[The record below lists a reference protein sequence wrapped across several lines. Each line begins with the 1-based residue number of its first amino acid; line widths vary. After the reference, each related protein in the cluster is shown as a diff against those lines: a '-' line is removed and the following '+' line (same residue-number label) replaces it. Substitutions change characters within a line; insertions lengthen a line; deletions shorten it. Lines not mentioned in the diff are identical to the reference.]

1 MLVGVGTGSRP
12 RLTVLLCI
20 TVGCST
26 FSVSSFPALLPDL
39 DRIAGLST
47 IQLGALTASFGF
59 ARMVVDIPVGLLVT
73 RYLRW
78 AVIAAPLVLVAGIV
92 MIGTGGPF
100 AVLLSGRAVMGCAH
114 ALGMVAWLTTILRH
128 QRGALGAALNAF
140 ELSAMLGM
148 LGGVTMVGAL
158 PRTLG
163 WNHAFLVACA
173 PVLVSV
179 VTAHLIVRSLPAA
192 ATMLTGGVDDSPT
205 PGARPRAPSAA
216 PPSSAPRRR
225 VPGVVVLASVA
236 GAVIAVTYATIELFM
251 LPLRGSREFGL
262 DRIGVARLLTIAQVA
277 DITALLPIGLA
288 ADRLGATRMMAGV
301 LVSLAAAAL
310 LVTFGDLTAMAL
322 ASVLYGVGMAGWML
336 PLAILR
342 RDTPAAHVPWRT
354 AVYRVGVDAGLFLGP
369 FLAGLLGDRVWMLPS
384 ACAVVLVA
392 LAVALFT
399 RRVRPSA

>member
-1 MLVGVGTGSRP
+1 
-12 RLTVLLCI
+12 VLLCV

-39 DRIAGLST
+39 DRVAGLST
-47 IQLGALTASFGF
+47 MQLGALTASFGF
-59 ARMVVDIPVGLLVT
+59 ARMVVDIPVGVLVT
-73 RYLRW
+73 RHLRW
-78 AVIAAPLVLVAGIV
+78 AVITAPLVLLAGIV

-100 AVLLSGRAVMGCAH
+100 GVLLSGRAVMGCAH
-114 ALGMVAWLTTILRH
+114 ALAMVSWLTVILRH
-128 QRGALGAALNAF
+128 HRGALGAALNAF

-163 WNHAFLVACA
+163 WNHVFLVACA
-173 PVLVSV
+173 PVVVSA
-179 VTAHLIVRSLPAA
+179 VTAHLIVRALP
-192 ATMLTGGVDDSPT
+192 V
-205 PGARPRAPSAA
+205 PGAVEMARPDEPTNRGSRTRAASMEPSL
-216 PPSSAPRRR
+216 SAPRRR
-225 VPGVVVLASVA
+225 VSPVVVLASLA
-236 GAVIAVTYATIELFM
+236 GAVIAVTYAAIELFI

-310 LVTFGDLTAMAL
+310 LVTFGDVTAMAV
-322 ASVLYGVGMAGWML
+322 ASILYGLGMAGWML

-342 RDTPAAHVPWRT
+342 RETPAAQVPWRT

-369 FLAGLLGDRVWMLPS
+369 FLAGLLGDRVWILPS
-384 ACAVVLVA
+384 ACSLVLLALSVV
-392 LAVALFT
+392 LFT
-399 RRVRPSA
+399 RRTPAST